1 MSGAAGRRA
10 ALRDGLLFLVAG
22 VLPAVAAVAL
32 GLRAVRNEEAA
43 LRREAAAET
52 EAAADRARRSIEQ
65 EIATAE
71 GLLAALA
78 PDVMPAAP
86 AQRRQMMRSLA
97 PPWAE
102 PAVFD
107 ARLEPV
113 LSDTPPARDAAQAT
127 ARDEGACRAAG
138 REIQRERAMSRDQL
152 VGCDTVRTELG
163 LLVVPA
169 AVLAVLAE
177 RDDVDA
183 YEVLLDWLSRH
194 GDRLRP
200 AEEQAT
206 REEIDAS
213 QMTADQKKAARA
225 ALDGMPSTPSRLTTA
240 LGGESVRA
248 ALRRGP
254 DRTGMVRWRGDGTLG
269 AVRITA
275 DGSAGGFVVDAT
287 GLGRAV
293 HPDPAAPTE
302 IRVVAAAPP
311 ATDAPRAV
319 VWLAPGLGLEA
330 RLRGGEDLSSRARR
344 SRLVLWAI
352 AGGSAA
358 VAMAVAAV
366 LFARLRAARRTSEL
380 RTSFAAAVSH
390 ELRTPIASI
399 RMLAELLEDER
410 GGDEAERKETAT
422 AIARESR
429 RLGETVSRLLAWSR
443 MSAGQTDVLRE
454 PAVLAEVVG
463 DAVEVFEERHPE
475 VKVERSFDDALS
487 IAIDAALVQLAV
499 MNLLENARKYA
510 PKGEPYRVV
519 VTATERGARIE
530 VEDRGPGVPRGMR
543 GRIFEAFERGDDR
556 LSRATEGTGIG
567 LALVRAVAQ
576 AHGGDATVEAA
587 SEGGARFTIELTA
600 SRGRTLAPS

>member
-10 ALRDGLLFLVAG
+10 ALRDGLLFVVAG
-22 VLPAVAAVAL
+22 VLPAIAAVTL

-43 LRREAAAET
+43 LRREAVSET
-52 EAAADRARRSIEQ
+52 DAAAHRAERTILEQIEQ
-65 EIATAE
+65 GEE
-71 GLLAALA
+71 RLVALA
-78 PDVMPAAP
+78 PDALPQETGA
-86 AQRRQMMRSLA
+86 RRSAVRSLS
-97 PPWAE
+97 PSWAE
-102 PAVFD
+102 PALFD
-107 ARLEPV
+107 ARQEPV
-113 LSDTPPARDAAQAT
+113 LEGAAPPKDPGQAVARG
-127 ARDEGACRAAG
+127 EGACRAAA
-138 REIQRERAMSRDQL
+138 RAVQREGAMTRAQL
-152 VGCDTVRTELG
+152 EGCDTVRTELG
-163 LLVVPA
+163 LFVVPMA
-169 AVLAVLAE
+169 LLAVLAE
-177 RDDVDA
+177 RGDDDA
-183 YEVLLDWLSRH
+183 FELLLRWLSRH
-194 GDRLRP
+194 GERMRP

-213 QMTADQKKAARA
+213 RMTPDQKKAARA
-225 ALDGMPSTPSRLTTA
+225 ALDGMPRAPSRLATA
-240 LGGESVRA
+240 LGGDSVRA

-254 DRTGMVRWRGDGTLG
+254 DREGMVRWRGDGTLG
-269 AVRITA
+269 AVRVTG
-275 DGSAGGFVVDAT
+275 DGSAAGFVVDA
-287 GLGRAV
+287 GAVARAL
-293 HPDPAAPTE
+293 AAADSGSPTE
-302 IRVVAAAPP
+302 VRVIAAAPG

-319 VWLAPGLGLEA
+319 VWLAPRLGLEA
-330 RLRGGEDLSSRARR
+330 RLRGGEDLASRARR
-344 SRLVLWAI
+344 SRVVLWGI

-358 VAMAVAAV
+358 VAMGVAAV

-399 RMLAELLEDER
+399 RMLAELLEDDR

-443 MSAGQTDVLRE
+443 MSAGQAEVLRA

-463 DAVEVFEERHPE
+463 DAIDVFEERHTE
-475 VKVERSFDDALS
+475 VKVERSLDASVS

-519 VTATERGARIE
+519 VSPSPGGARIE
-530 VEDRGPGVPRGMR
+530 VEDRGPGVPRAMR

-576 AHGGDATVEAA
+576 AHGGDARVAPGRD
-587 SEGGARFTIELTA
+587 GGATFTIELA
-600 SRGRTLAPS
+600 ALP